1 MLLNLSP
8 VSYLDCAVFCLLLAP
23 QLVWQ
28 AGLLETAWCV
38 LQALPFVCTFYPPPE
53 AVGHNGVVRAR

>member
-1 MLLNLSP
+1 MLLNLNP

-28 AGLLETAWCV
+28 AGLLETVWCV
-38 LQALPFVCTFYPPPE
+38 LQALPFVCTFYPTP
-53 AVGHNGVVRAR
+53 

>member
-1 MLLNLSP
+1 MLLDLPP

-28 AGLLETAWCV
+28 AGLFSTVWCA
-38 LQALPFVCTFYPPPE
+38 LRALPFVCAFPP
-53 AVGHNGVVRAR
+53 RYYLR